1 MIKTIKHRF
10 YPTKDQEILLRRT
23 LGCVRFIY
31 NKSLD
36 LKSSTFTQTGK
47 SLSSFDLMKELTKW
61 KRQPEYSWLN
71 EVSNVCLQQSIK
83 NLGAAFDNFFAK
95 RAKYPKFKKKSSGS
109 SARFTTSGFRIK
121 NNQVYIAKSK
131 QPLKLSKDNWRFK
144 STDKLISL
152 TIRLTPSQ
160 EWYFSITV
168 DSNEDCKLPVS
179 NKSVGLDLGLH
190 NLITTS
196 NAEVFKNPDTK
207 EDFNKLRRLQRK
219 ASCKKLGSKNRT
231 KANVKVAKCYQ
242 TISNKRID
250 TLHKITTKLIRENQT
265 IVMEDLA
272 VKNMLKNHKLAH
284 AISNSSWSML
294 RNMLE
299 YKCKWYGRE
308 LKIIDRFFPSS
319 KTCNHCGYIKQNLKL
334 SERSWTCPICGS
346 VLNRDINAAKNILA
360 AGQVVFVCGGG
371 VRLKDAKA
379 SNAVADETE
388 NLNREVRRTQLL

>member
-1 MIKTIKHRF
+1 MDR
-10 YPTKDQEILLRRT
+10 
-23 LGCVRFIY
+23 
-31 NKSLD
+31 
-36 LKSSTFTQTGK
+36 
-47 SLSSFDLMKELTKW
+47 
-61 KRQPEYSWLN
+61 
-71 EVSNVCLQQSIK
+71 
-83 NLGAAFDNFFAK
+83 
-95 RAKYPKFKKKSSGS
+95 
-109 SARFTTSGFRIK
+109 
-121 NNQVYIAKSK
+121 
-131 QPLKLSKDNWRFK
+131 
-144 STDKLISL
+144 
-152 TIRLTPSQ
+152 
-160 EWYFSITV
+160 
-168 DSNEDCKLPVS
+168 NEDYKLTVS

-207 EDFNKLRRLQRK
+207 KDFNKLRRLQRK

-284 AISNSSWSML
+284 AISNSSWGML

-334 SERSWTCPICGS
+334 SERSWTCPVCGS
-346 VLNRDINAAKNILA
+346 VLDRDINAAKNILA